1 MKTEKKILSK
11 EVISW
16 AFYDWANSAFATT
29 VIAGFF
35 PIFFKS
41 FWANSLS
48 DTESTA
54 LLGLANSLSGFFI
67 LIFAPFLGALADIT
81 FRKKYMLVFFML
93 IGAGSTA
100 SFFFIYEGY
109 WMIAVIAYILAS
121 IGFSGGNIFYDSLI
135 IDVSNDQS
143 RNQVSA
149 FGYAMGYLGGG
160 ILFVVNVLMYL
171 QPNIFGLA
179 SEIDAVLFSF
189 LSVAI
194 WWSIFTLPLIKFV
207 KERKGEITSLS
218 LTSTVKNSF
227 FRVINTFKEIRQY
240 KNLFYFLVAYWLYMD
255 GIDTVVRM
263 ALAFGSDIGLASSEL
278 IVALIIT
285 QFIGFPST
293 IFFGLLA
300 ERFGL
305 KILLY
310 IGIGIYILICFGGL
324 VISTIFGFYLLAG
337 VIGLVQ
343 GGVQSV
349 SRAVFSK
356 MVPDGKDSEFFGFYN
371 LVGKSAVIF
380 GPMMMGLV
388 SYLFS
393 DPRAGIISLL
403 ILFIPGLLVL
413 RMVEIKE
420 R

>member
-11 EVISW
+11 QVISW

-356 MVPDGKDSEFFGFYN
+356 MVPVFTGGVVN
-371 LVGKSAVIF
+371 
-380 GPMMMGLV
+380 
-388 SYLFS
+388 
-393 DPRAGIISLL
+393 IITA
-403 ILFIPGLLVL
+403 
-413 RMVEIKE
+413 
-420 R
+420 

>member
-207 KERKGEITSLS
+207 RERKGEITSLS

>member
-48 DTESTA
+48 DSESTA
-54 LLGLANSLSGFFI
+54 LLGIANSLSGFFI

-100 SFFFIYEGY
+100 SFFFINEGY
-109 WMIAVIAYILAS
+109 WMIAVMSYILAS

-135 IDVSNDQS
+135 IDVSNDKS
-143 RNQVSA
+143 RNKVSA

-171 QPNIFGLA
+171 QPDTFGLT
-179 SEIDAVLFSF
+179 SQIDAVLFSF

-194 WWSIFTLPLIKFV
+194 WWSVFTLPLIRFV
-207 KERKGEITSLS
+207 KESKGEITSFS
-218 LTSTVKNSF
+218 LISTLKNTFS
-227 FRVINTFKEIRQY
+227 RVINTFKEIRQY
-240 KNLFYFLVAYWLYMD
+240 KNIFYFLLAYWLYMD

-310 IGIGIYILICFGGL
+310 MGIGVYILICFGGL
-324 VISTIFGFYLLAG
+324 VISSIFGFYLLAG

-380 GPMMMGLV
+380 GPLMMGTV

-393 DPRAGIISLL
+393 DPRAGILSLL

-413 RMVEIKE
+413 RMVEIKD

>member
-218 LTSTVKNSF
+218 LASTVKNSF

-403 ILFIPGLLVL
+403 ILFIPGLLVF

>member
-207 KERKGEITSLS
+207 IERKGEITSLS

>member
-109 WMIAVIAYILAS
+109 WMIAMIAYILAS

>member
-207 KERKGEITSLS
+207 IERKGEITSLS
-218 LTSTVKNSF
+218 LASTVKNSF

>member
-109 WMIAVIAYILAS
+109 WMIAMIAYILAS

-207 KERKGEITSLS
+207 KERKEEITSLS

>member
-109 WMIAVIAYILAS
+109 WTIAVIAYILAS

-194 WWSIFTLPLIKFV
+194 WWSIFTLSLIH
-207 KERKGEITSLS
+207 I
-218 LTSTVKNSF
+218 
-227 FRVINTFKEIRQY
+227 
-240 KNLFYFLVAYWLYMD
+240 
-255 GIDTVVRM
+255 
-263 ALAFGSDIGLASSEL
+263 
-278 IVALIIT
+278 
-285 QFIGFPST
+285 
-293 IFFGLLA
+293 
-300 ERFGL
+300 
-305 KILLY
+305 
-310 IGIGIYILICFGGL
+310 
-324 VISTIFGFYLLAG
+324 
-337 VIGLVQ
+337 
-343 GGVQSV
+343 
-349 SRAVFSK
+349 
-356 MVPDGKDSEFFGFYN
+356 
-371 LVGKSAVIF
+371 
-380 GPMMMGLV
+380 
-388 SYLFS
+388 
-393 DPRAGIISLL
+393 
-403 ILFIPGLLVL
+403 
-413 RMVEIKE
+413 
-420 R
+420 

>member
-1 MKTEKKILSK
+1 
-11 EVISW
+11 
-16 AFYDWANSAFATT
+16 
-29 VIAGFF
+29 
-35 PIFFKS
+35 
-41 FWANSLS
+41 
-48 DTESTA
+48 
-54 LLGLANSLSGFFI
+54 
-67 LIFAPFLGALADIT
+67 
-81 FRKKYMLVFFML
+81 
-93 IGAGSTA
+93 
-100 SFFFIYEGY
+100 
-109 WMIAVIAYILAS
+109 MIAVIAYILAS

-207 KERKGEITSLS
+207 RERKGEITSLS
-218 LTSTVKNSF
+218 LARTVKNSF

>member
-207 KERKGEITSLS
+207 KERKGETTSLS

-227 FRVINTFKEIRQY
+227 FRVINTFKEIRRY

>member
-149 FGYAMGYLGGG
+149 FGYAMGYLGGR

-207 KERKGEITSLS
+207 RERKGEITSLS
-218 LTSTVKNSF
+218 LASTVKNSF

>member
-16 AFYDWANSAFATT
+16 TFYDWANSAFATT

-48 DTESTA
+48 DSESTA

-109 WMIAVIAYILAS
+109 WMIAMIAYILAS

-403 ILFIPGLLVL
+403 ILFVPGLLVL

>member
-207 KERKGEITSLS
+207 IERKGEITSLS
-218 LTSTVKNSF
+218 LASTVKNSF

-324 VISTIFGFYLLAG
+324 VNSTIFGFYLLAG

-356 MVPDGKDSEFFGFYN
+356 MVPDGKNSEFFGFYN

>member
-35 PIFFKS
+35 PSFFKS

-48 DTESTA
+48 DSESTA

-109 WMIAVIAYILAS
+109 WMIAMIAYILAS

-356 MVPDGKDSEFFGFYN
+356 MVPDGKNSEFFGFYN

-380 GPMMMGLV
+380 GPLMMGLV

>member
-100 SFFFIYEGY
+100 SLFFIYEGY

>member
-1 MKTEKKILSK
+1 MNIHEYQSK
-11 EVISW
+11 EILRKYGAPVSNGIVINNPSEL
-16 AFYDWANSAFATT
+16 
-29 VIAGFF
+29 
-35 PIFFKS
+35 KS
-41 FWANSLS
+41 KISNLF
-48 DTESTA
+48 
-54 LLGLANSLSGFFI
+54 LSGFFI

-100 SFFFIYEGY
+100 SFFFINEGY
-109 WMIAVIAYILAS
+109 WMIAVITYILAS

-143 RNQVSA
+143 RNKVSA

-171 QPNIFGLA
+171 QPNTFGLT
-179 SEIDAVLFSF
+179 SQIDAVLFSF

-194 WWSIFTLPLIKFV
+194 WWSVFTLPLIRFV
-207 KERKGEITSLS
+207 KESKGEITSLS
-218 LTSTVKNSF
+218 LISTLKNTFS
-227 FRVINTFKEIRQY
+227 RVINTFKEIRQY
-240 KNLFYFLVAYWLYMD
+240 KNIFYFLLAYWLYMD

-310 IGIGIYILICFGGL
+310 LFFT
-324 VISTIFGFYLLAG
+324 V
-337 VIGLVQ
+337 
-343 GGVQSV
+343 
-349 SRAVFSK
+349 
-356 MVPDGKDSEFFGFYN
+356 KDCT
-371 LVGKSAVIF
+371 
-380 GPMMMGLV
+380 
-388 SYLFS
+388 
-393 DPRAGIISLL
+393 
-403 ILFIPGLLVL
+403 
-413 RMVEIKE
+413 VEISISASLQLFFFSFQMTAL
-420 R
+420 

>member
-41 FWANSLS
+41 FWANGLS

-207 KERKGEITSLS
+207 RERKGEITSLS
-218 LTSTVKNSF
+218 LASTVKNSF

-403 ILFIPGLLVL
+403 ILFVPGLLVL
-413 RMVEIKE
+413 RMVEIIE

>member
-149 FGYAMGYLGGG
+149 FGFAMGYLGGG

-324 VISTIFGFYLLAG
+324 LISTIFGFYLLAG